1 MSSAP
6 RPDSLDVQFSPDIEL
21 LKRHDGQSP
30 RYTSY
35 PPATAFT
42 DHFGPAQLTQALER
56 SNAAARNLSLYVHI
70 PFCRRICFYC
80 GCNRIATR
88 QTAIAEP
95 YLARLTREML
105 LMRRHLDGRRRVEQ
119 LHWGGGTPTFL
130 DLDQMSRLMDQLGT
144 HFNLSSHPERDFA
157 IEIDPREAD
166 VYTLRHLQSLGF
178 NRLSLGVQDLD
189 VRVQKAINRVQPR
202 ELSEN
207 LIDEAYRLG
216 FRSLNLDLIYGLP
229 HQSVASFAR
238 TLDQVID
245 MAPARLCVFNY
256 AHLPERF
263 LPQRRIN
270 HADLPD
276 AATRLA
282 IQCMTVEKLTQAG
295 YVHIGMDH
303 FARPDDSLAVAQR
316 EGHLQR
322 NFQGYTTHAQCD
334 LIGLGVSAISQVDDV
349 YAQNTARL
357 ETWQTAIDDGQLAT
371 CRGVRLSEDD
381 RLRRDVIHR
390 LMCDMQLDFDAI
402 EARFGIRASS
412 YFANAFERLAT
423 FRRDG
428 LIEYNKHLLMVMPMG
443 RLLIRQLAM
452 AFDASSPIEYRQQC
466 SRPLQARERT

>member
-1 MSSAP
+1 MLSPAP
-6 RPDSLDVQFSPDIEL
+6 RPAFSDALFSPDLEL
-21 LKRHDGQSP
+21 LKRHDGNGP

-42 DHFGPAQLTQALER
+42 DHFGPEQLTQALAR
-56 SNAAARNLSLYVHI
+56 SNATARALSLYVHI

-88 QTAIAEP
+88 QTSMAEP
-95 YLARLTREML
+95 YLARLTREMM
-105 LMRRHLDGRRRVEQ
+105 LMRRHLDGERVVEQ

-130 DLDQMSRLMDQLGT
+130 DLDQMSRLMDQLGA
-144 HFNLSSHPERDFA
+144 HFNLSTHPDRDFA

-207 LIDEAYRLG
+207 LIDEAHRLG

-229 HQSVASFAR
+229 HQSVASFAD

-245 MAPARLCVFNY
+245 MAPARLSIFNY

-270 HADLPD
+270 SADLPD
-276 AATRLA
+276 TATRLA

-303 FARPDDSLAVAQR
+303 FARPDDSLSVAQR
-316 EGHLQR
+316 EGQLQR
-322 NFQGYTTHAQCD
+322 NFQGYTTHARCD
-334 LIGLGVSAISQVDDV
+334 LVGLGVSAISQVDDV
-349 YAQNTARL
+349 YAQNAAQL
-357 ETWQTAIDDGQLAT
+357 ETWQAAIDNGQLAT
-371 CRGVRLSEDD
+371 CRGVRLSGDD
-381 RLRRDVIHR
+381 RLRRHVIHR
-390 LMCDMQLDFDAI
+390 LMCDMRLDFEAI
-402 EARFGIRASS
+402 EADFGIRASY
-412 YFANAFERLAT
+412 YFANVFERLAT

-428 LIEYNKHLLMVMPMG
+428 LIEYDKHSLMVTPMG

-452 AFDASSPIEYRQQC
+452 SFDTHLSAEHRQQF
-466 SRPLQARERT
+466 SRLL

>member
-1 MSSAP
+1 MLSPAP
-6 RPDSLDVQFSPDIEL
+6 RPGRFDAPFSPDATL
-21 LKRHDGQSP
+21 LERYDGAGP

-42 DHFGPAQLTQALER
+42 DHFGADQLTQALAR
-56 SNAAARNLSLYVHI
+56 SNATARALSLYVHI

-88 QTAIAEP
+88 QTAMAEP
-95 YLARLTREML
+95 YLNRLSREMS
-105 LMRRHLDGRRRVEQ
+105 LMARHLDEGRTVEQ

-130 DLDQMSRLMDQLGT
+130 DLDQMSRLMDQLGE
-144 HFNLSSHPERDFA
+144 HFTLSDHPDRDFA
-157 IEIDPREAD
+157 IEIDPREAN

-189 VRVQKAINRVQPR
+189 GRVQKAINRVQPR

-207 LIDEAYRLG
+207 LIDEAHRLG

-229 HQSVASFAR
+229 HQSVASFAD

-245 MAPARLCVFNY
+245 MAPARLSVFNY

-270 HADLPD
+270 ASDLPD
-276 AATRLA
+276 TATRLA

-295 YVHIGMDH
+295 YIHIGMDH
-303 FARPDDSLAVAQR
+303 FAKPEDSLAVAQR
-316 EGHLQR
+316 DGALQR
-322 NFQGYTTHAQCD
+322 NFQGYTTHAHCD
-334 LIGLGVSAISQVDDV
+334 LVGLGVSAISQIDDV
-349 YAQNTARL
+349 YAQNAAQL
-357 ETWQTAIDDGQLAT
+357 ETWQDAIDHGQPAT
-371 CRGVRLSEDD
+371 ARGVRLSADD
-381 RLRRDVIHR
+381 RLRRHVIHR
-390 LMCDMQLDFDAI
+390 LMCDMHLDFDAL
-402 EARFGIRASS
+402 EAAFGINASY
-412 YFANAFERLAT
+412 YFADVFERLAT

-428 LIEYNKHLLMVMPMG
+428 LIEYDKHSLMVTPMG

-452 AFDASSPIEYRQQC
+452 TFDTRLPAERRRQF
-466 SRPLQARERT
+466 SRLL

>member
-1 MSSAP
+1 MLSPAP
-6 RPDSLDVQFSPDIEL
+6 RPDRFDATFSPDAAL
-21 LKRHDGQSP
+21 LERHDGAGP

-42 DHFGPAQLTQALER
+42 DHFGPEQLTQALSR
-56 SNAAARNLSLYVHI
+56 SNATARALSLYVHI

-88 QTAIAEP
+88 RTAVAEP
-95 YLARLTREML
+95 YLDRLTREMA
-105 LMRRHLDGRRRVEQ
+105 LMAEHLDGDRVVEQ

-130 DLDQMSRLMDQLGT
+130 DLDQMSRLMDQLGA
-144 HFNLSSHPERDFA
+144 HFSLSGARERDFA
-157 IEIDPREAD
+157 IEIDPREANI
-166 VYTLRHLQSLGF
+166 YTLRHLQSLGF

-189 VRVQKAINRVQPR
+189 ARVQKAINRVQPR

-207 LIDEAYRLG
+207 LIDEAHRLG

-229 HQSVASFAR
+229 HQSEASFAD

-245 MAPARLCVFNY
+245 MAPARLSVFNY

-270 HADLPD
+270 RADLPD
-276 AATRLA
+276 TATRLA

-316 EGHLQR
+316 EGELQR
-322 NFQGYTTHAQCD
+322 NFQGYTTHAHCD
-334 LIGLGVSAISQVDDV
+334 LVGLGVSAISQVDDV
-349 YAQNTARL
+349 YAQNTAQL
-357 ETWQTAIDDGQLAT
+357 EGWQNAIDRGRPAT
-371 CRGVRLSEDD
+371 CRGVRLSGDD
-381 RLRRDVIHR
+381 RLRRYVIHR
-390 LMCDMQLDFDAI
+390 LMCDMRLDFDAI
-402 EARFGIRASS
+402 ETAFGIDTSY
-412 YFANAFERLAT
+412 YFADVFERLAT

-428 LIEYNKHLLMVMPMG
+428 LIEYDKHALMVTPMG

-452 AFDASSPIEYRQQC
+452 TFDAHLPAECRQRF
-466 SRPLQARERT
+466 SRIL